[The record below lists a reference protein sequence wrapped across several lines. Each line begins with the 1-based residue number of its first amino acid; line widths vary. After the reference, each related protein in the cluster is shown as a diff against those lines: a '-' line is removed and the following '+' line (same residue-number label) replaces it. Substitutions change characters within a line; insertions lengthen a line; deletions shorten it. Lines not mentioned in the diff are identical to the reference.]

1 MTRYGVAVVSVGIAV
16 ALTRAWPELV
26 APMRLFFF
34 WCAVLVSAVVGGMGP
49 AILAIVLSLFGAAF
63 AVFEPIGSLAVYTPL
78 DLVRM
83 ALFALFSGGVSAV
96 AALRRRAQQRAV
108 ALAERLAD
116 SERRYRTIV
125 EATPVPQAI
134 WRATA
139 EGKIE
144 WSDAWMAITGQT
156 REEVERGGGMSVVHA
171 EDVARTYHRWQEAL
185 AKESY
190 YEDEIRVRVVNGRYR
205 WFALKAMPVRT
216 DDGAVREWAGII
228 VDVHDR
234 KRHDESAAFINR
246 ASELL
251 ASSLDYEQTLRN
263 LARLAVP
270 ALGDWC
276 AIDIARDGGPYERL
290 VVEHSDPARTQLAF
304 DLDKKYRQAPE
315 KDPIAEVIR
324 TGESKLVENITDE
337 LLVALTVDE
346 EHLAIAR
353 GLGLRSWISA
363 PMTARGKTLGAI
375 SVVHGESGRHHNGE
389 DLPLLEELARRAGMA
404 VDNARLFQ
412 EAEAANRTKDEFL
425 ATLSHEL
432 RTPLTAISGWARMLQ
447 LGMTDESTTRTAID
461 TIVRSAQMQGEL
473 IDDLLDLSRVV
484 AGKLHLDIVTIDL
497 VPLLRELL
505 DSARPAAQAKEITTT
520 LDCNAVAVLVRG
532 DERRV
537 RQIVWNLVT
546 NAIKFTGAG
555 GTVTIV
561 LEVRGG
567 QAHIE
572 VRDTGKGIGAEFL
585 PYVWERFRQADS
597 STSRE
602 YGGLGLGL
610 AVVRHL
616 VELHG
621 GTVTVTSGGEGKG
634 STFTVELPLA
644 RLTPATEAARRLPAG
659 EQVLDGRKILVV
671 DDDTDTRLVLA
682 AMLRQ
687 FGGEVTAADSVE
699 AAITEASSR
708 SFDVI
713 LSDIAMPG
721 EDGYSLV
728 RRIREISTVPMIAV
742 SAIGSGTEDR
752 EKALRGGFAE
762 FLRKPVDP
770 RQLATTVA
778 RVIG

>member
-1 MTRYGVAVVSVGIAV
+1 LTRYGVAVVSVGIAV

>member
-1 MTRYGVAVVSVGIAV
+1 MVSVGIAV